1 MHHHEA
7 GSEGAR
13 HTDRTQ
19 QPAQPPPE
27 YPWKFQRL
35 VTLDDGR
42 AVLVRP
48 ILPSDAAGLGEA
60 IKDADE
66 ETIRRR
72 FLGGRPDV
80 TAGLLAHLTTVD
92 YVTRFALVAFDPSSQ
107 RGIAIARYEAV
118 GKGMAEVAIA
128 VSPAW
133 RNASLGSVLLGLLA
147 EAAEERG
154 IREFTGSYFADNRAV
169 AALLRGV
176 GGGDQVITRGITEF
190 SVALP
195 GHVAA
200 ADGSA
205 PPSPDG
211 S

>member
-1 MHHHEA
+1 MN
-7 GSEGAR
+7 R
-13 HTDRTQ
+13 DRTQ
-19 QPAQPPPE
+19 RTAQPPAE

-60 IKDADE
+60 IKDADSD
-66 ETIRRR
+66 TIRLR
-72 FLGGRPDV
+72 FLGGRPEV

-92 YVTRFALVAFDPSSQ
+92 YVTRFALVAFDAASR
-107 RGIAIARYEAV
+107 RGVAIARYESV
-118 GKGMAEVAIA
+118 GKGVAEVASA

-133 RNASLGSVLLGLLA
+133 RHASLGSVLLRLLA

-169 AALLRGV
+169 AALLREV
-176 GGGDQVITRGITEF
+176 GGADQIVTHGIAEF

-195 GHVAA
+195 GHAA
-200 ADGSA
+200 AVDSKTE
-205 PPSPDG
+205 PSPDG
-211 S
+211 T

>member
-1 MHHHEA
+1 VHHQEA
-7 GSEGAR
+7 GSQGAGQK
-13 HTDRTQ
+13 DRTQ
-19 QPAQPPPE
+19 QAAQPPPE
-27 YPWKFQRL
+27 YPWRFQRL

-60 IKDADE
+60 IKDADSD
-66 ETIRRR
+66 TLRLR
-72 FLGGRPDV
+72 FLGGRPEV

-92 YVTRFALVAFDPSSQ
+92 YVTRFALVAFDLPS
-107 RGIAIARYEAV
+107 RHGVAIARYESV

-133 RNASLGSVLLGLLA
+133 RRASLGSALLGLLA

-154 IREFTGSYFADNRAV
+154 IREFTGSYLADNRAV
-169 AALLRGV
+169 AALLREV
-176 GGGDQVITRGITEF
+176 GGADQVITHGIAEF

-205 PPSPDG
+205 LPTRDG
-211 S
+211 T

>member
-1 MHHHEA
+1 MHHQEA
-7 GSEGAR
+7 GSQGAG
-13 HTDRTQ
+13 HTDRT
-19 QPAQPPPE
+19 PQPPPE

-60 IKDADE
+60 IKDADSD
-66 ETIRRR
+66 TIRLR
-72 FLGGRPDV
+72 FLGGRPEV
-80 TAGLLAHLTTVD
+80 TAGLLSHLTTVD
-92 YVTRFALVAFDPSSQ
+92 YVTRFALVAFDPPSG
-107 RGIAIARYEAV
+107 RGVAIARYEPVA
-118 GKGMAEVAIA
+118 KGVAEVAIA

-133 RNASLGSVLLGLLA
+133 RHARLGSALLGLLA

-154 IREFTGSYFADNRAV
+154 IREFTGYYFADNRAV
-169 AALLRGV
+169 AALLRQA
-176 GGGDQVITRGITEF
+176 GGTDQVITHGIAEF

-195 GHVAA
+195 GHVAT

-211 S
+211 A